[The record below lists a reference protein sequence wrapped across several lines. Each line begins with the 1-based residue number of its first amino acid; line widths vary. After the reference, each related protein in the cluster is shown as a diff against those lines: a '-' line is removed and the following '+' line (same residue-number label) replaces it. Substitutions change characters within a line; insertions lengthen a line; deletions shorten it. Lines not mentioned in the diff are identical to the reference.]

1 MPAKATRM
9 NVARP
14 EVIVDFLFEDGLF
27 FIVISNI
34 GSKPATQV
42 RITFD
47 HIIMGEGGRKDISNL
62 PLFQNIEFLAPGRT
76 ITTFLDSSAAY
87 FARKEPTRIAVQL
100 GYKDM
105 EGLKYKTSI
114 LHDLNIYRD
123 ISFVPRNIR

>member
-27 FIVISNI
+27 FIAISNI
-34 GSKPATQV
+34 GTRPATQV

-47 HIIMGEGGRKDISNL
+47 QVIRGEGGRKEVSDL
-62 PLFQNIEFLAPGRT
+62 ALFQNIEFLAPGRS
-76 ITTFLDSSAAY
+76 ITMFLDSSAAY

-100 GYKDM
+100 DYKDM

-114 LHDLNIYRD
+114 LHNLDIYRD
-123 ISFVPRNIR
+123 ISYVSRNT